1 MDIFWKS
8 SFCILPTSFF
18 NRNELH
24 SKNPTSSLASSSFTK
39 RKDDDEDDC
48 DEDVLLIKERVSDEK
63 VFVSNLSFLH
73 LDRFLQEIYYLTSI
87 PLISFGKV
95 KFILVSF
102 NRENSRVKKKIW
114 KNDKLKSLNKNKKYV
129 FWFLYVCQ
137 LNFHHCNLTHTI
149 KTYWKCV
156 KLEINSSLSKY
167 KAWSRNPVGKYYFD
181 NVAKRKIH
189 V

>member
-1 MDIFWKS
+1 MDIFWES

-48 DEDVLLIKERVSDEK
+48 DEDVLLLKERVSDEK

-102 NRENSRVKKKIW
+102 NRENSRVKKKI
-114 KNDKLKSLNKNKKYV
+114 
-129 FWFLYVCQ
+129 
-137 LNFHHCNLTHTI
+137 
-149 KTYWKCV
+149 
-156 KLEINSSLSKY
+156 
-167 KAWSRNPVGKYYFD
+167 
-181 NVAKRKIH
+181 
-189 V
+189 